1 MSVERSGLNVE
12 RSAPKGAVFLSYA
25 SQDADAAKRICDALR
40 AAGVEV
46 WFDQSELV
54 GGDAW
59 DQSIRKQIS
68 ECALFIPVLSETTQA
83 RREAYFRLEWKL
95 ADERT
100 HLMAEG
106 TPFLLP
112 VTIDQTTERGA
123 LVPKSFVA
131 VQWTKLPGGETPA
144 AFAARVKRLLGG
156 AATEVGR
163 GLPPSPSGPRSNDAA
178 GLADSVLQR
187 KRPWLVPTIIG
198 VVAVTALAL
207 WQPWKKSVSPPAVS
221 QPKGG
226 PNPSEQPM
234 ASAPFSEA
242 RKLVEQARK
251 VYDGGDELNRENLYL
266 AEELVQRALTLDSA
280 EPAAWELAA
289 WLSYMSVWHSI
300 DESPARRE
308 TLLRQANRAV
318 ALAPDGVAAQLV
330 FANAQLV
337 GRTGKSES
345 AVAPGYYAEIQRSLL
360 RLAEREPRNWKIQRA
375 LGTVYRNMNQTDEA
389 IRSLQRALE
398 LSGEDPMASADL
410 VNVLIRRQRYP
421 DAEAILARALAR
433 HRSGRLLTFDVVVKC
448 RWRGDT
454 AGALKAIESWP
465 AWLLRENRG
474 VAVAW
479 QAAYWGRQPAR
490 ALSIVQEVTRDYLR
504 DVNFA
509 GPRAVLSARAHEI
522 AGNTVAAQADWR
534 LVVQRY
540 DQDLAANSQDVVALF
555 WKAWALAR
563 LGDTAGA
570 QAAATLVR
578 QQMQSVASN
587 FFKLQTTATL
597 WATVGWTDLALSDL
611 RGLLEKPGDEV
622 SLTRAYLELEPA
634 FDPLRGDPRFQE
646 ILAAALAPPM
656 ASAPSIDHK
665 SVAVLAFANLSD
677 DKANE
682 YFSDGISEE
691 LLNVLA
697 KVPGL
702 KVSARTSAFY
712 FKGKE
717 VPIPE
722 IAQKL
727 GVAYVVEGSVRKAG
741 DKVRITAQLIKA
753 ADGFNVWS
761 DTFTRDLKDI
771 FAVQDE
777 IAGLIAKN
785 LELKMGINQVGA
797 RQAVSPEA
805 YQEYLVGRAAAAK
818 AGMADLREAVTHFER
833 AVALEPKFT
842 AAWVQLASAHTRL
855 GRWGGAPTLQAWQA
869 ARAAIDRA
877 KALEPDSPD
886 VLLALGW
893 ILRTADWDWRGAE
906 QAFRRTLQ
914 LQPNQPEALAGA
926 AVLLFNIGQTEEAY
940 RLGQQA
946 VQLDPLN
953 AAAYI
958 DLSIMFY
965 LNKNW
970 AEAER
975 SARRALQLAPGGASY
990 HSILAWSLIA
1000 QQRYAE
1006 AEAEVALESDVIEQ
1020 TTVYGLLAVARGQGQ
1035 AARDR
1040 LARLEEFARINGD
1053 SADLQQSIAWL
1064 CAGLGEKDR
1073 AFAALER
1080 AVTSR
1085 DPSMSWLLNSWYLQ
1099 PLFSDPRWPVL
1110 VRKVGLADDQLK

>member
-1 MSVERSGLNVE
+1 MSNES
-12 RSAPKGAVFLSYA
+12 KAVFLSYA

-40 AAGVEV
+40 QAGVEV

-54 GGDAW
+54 GGDQW
-59 DQSIRKQIS
+59 DGKIRGQIGS
-68 ECALFIPVLSETTQA
+68 CALFVPIISANTQA
-83 RREAYFRLEWKL
+83 RLEGYFRIEWKL
-95 ADERT
+95 AARRT
-100 HLMAEG
+100 HAMASAKA
-106 TPFLLP
+106 FLLP
-112 VTIDQTTERGA
+112 IVIDDTRDA
-123 LVPKSFVA
+123 SAHVPDEFRD

-144 AFAARVKRLLGG
+144 AFCERVKKLLGG
-156 AATEVGR
+156 EPEDRGQTSHGLGRATGPGSAADDIGKAEDRARNQEPKTQTLRLGR
-163 GLPPSPSGPRSNDAA
+163 WWWVLPIFGVAMALVLVLKESRPVAPVQPVSAQAA
-178 GLADSVLQR
+178 
-187 KRPWLVPTIIG
+187 
-198 VVAVTALAL
+198 
-207 WQPWKKSVSPPAVS
+207 
-221 QPKGG
+221 PKT
-226 PNPSEQPM
+226 
-234 ASAPFSEA
+234 SEA
-242 RKLVEQARK
+242 RKLTGQAQALIDDPNFTREN
-251 VYDGGDELNRENLYL
+251 YQLADELC
-266 AEELVQRALTLDSA
+266 QRALALD
-280 EPAAWELAA
+280 AADTEIWAIAALVSTDLISLNYDTSPQRRELGRTQADRALRLDPRSIHAGLAMAKNQRLVGDLPEAIRRLRELLKRAPTDRLVLRELARTERA
-289 WLSYMSVWHSI
+289 NGNDAGVNEALALLQALPGGDSLA
-300 DESPARRE
+300 PAIEVKDLRNLGRVGEAE
-308 TLLRQANRAV
+308 TLVDQLLAGSPVRPAYYEKLLLLARSWSDLEAARLFLKNIPTEYMREDAFGSMAAQIWIWSGDGDRALKVLDKMPHDYLEEFGADEPKSYLAGWAHQIVGRSTAAQAEWQN
-318 ALAPDGVAAQLV
+318 ALALVETRLSANKSGLDLLFMKATLQALLGQKDAARATWKLRIELGGETQ
-330 FANAQLV
+330 
-337 GRTGKSES
+337 S
-345 AVAPGYYAEIQRSLL
+345 VAPLFEARFRILLGEPEEAITLLERQWSQQALGERNWYFSLL
-360 RLAEREPRNWKIQRA
+360 RYAPDFAPIRHDPRVQGIITSEMAEIRA
-375 LGTVYRNMNQTDEA
+375 RRRGQ
-389 IRSLQRALE
+389 
-398 LSGEDPMASADL
+398 SGAQGA
-410 VNVLIRRQRYP
+410 VG
-421 DAEAILARALAR
+421 
-433 HRSGRLLTFDVVVKC
+433 SG
-448 RWRGDT
+448 
-454 AGALKAIESWP
+454 AP
-465 AWLLRENRG
+465 
-474 VAVAW
+474 
-479 QAAYWGRQPAR
+479 
-490 ALSIVQEVTRDYLR
+490 
-504 DVNFA
+504 
-509 GPRAVLSARAHEI
+509 
-522 AGNTVAAQADWR
+522 QAD
-534 LVVQRY
+534 
-540 DQDLAANSQDVVALF
+540 A
-555 WKAWALAR
+555 
-563 LGDTAGA
+563 
-570 QAAATLVR
+570 
-578 QQMQSVASN
+578 
-587 FFKLQTTATL
+587 
-597 WATVGWTDLALSDL
+597 
-611 RGLLEKPGDEV
+611 
-622 SLTRAYLELEPA
+622 
-634 FDPLRGDPRFQE
+634 
-646 ILAAALAPPM
+646 
-656 ASAPSIDHK
+656 K

-697 KVPGL
+697 KIPGL

-722 IAQKL
+722 IAKQL

-1080 AVTSR
+1080 AVASR